1 MNGNRRAK
9 LAVAEGCP
17 GFMALPH
24 LKYPLFWDLA
34 PWGLHMVDD
43 PSLQT

>member
-9 LAVAEGCP
+9 LAVAEECP

-24 LKYPLFWDLA
+24 PKYPLFWDLVH
-34 PWGLHMVDD
+34 WGLHLVDD